1 MATTKTAKKPCAK
14 KPCAMKIPAKKHT
27 RWGAV
32 KKDPIANQQK
42 ESLASLRL
50 VIEKLKT
57 DQGNQVFKDDDK
69 LFEACA
75 VLEDASFSVGRD
87 ILLTLFMK
95 KLPQEYVAA
104 IGNDAVLK
112 EVKKAFKTRLQGEL
126 GVAPEFAQQ
135 IINIFSKIFTK

>member
-1 MATTKTAKKPCAK
+1 MATTKTAK

-32 KKDPIANQQK
+32 KKDPIVDMQNA
-42 ESLASLRL
+42 SLASLRL
-50 VIEKLKT
+50 VLEKLQT
-57 DQGNQVFKDDDK
+57 DHGKKIFTDDDK

-75 VLEDASFSVGRD
+75 VLEDASYSAGRD

-95 KLPQEYVAA
+95 KLPQQYVAA

-112 EVKKAFKTRLQGEL
+112 DVKKAFNTRLQGEL
-126 GVAPEFAQQ
+126 GISPEFAQRVL
-135 IINIFSKIFTK
+135 NIFIKIFTK